1 MQTSGG
7 VGNDHVVA
15 AGVGALDG
23 VEDDRRRVRAHAGLD
38 QRHVGALGPELQ
50 LLTGGGAEGIARC
63 QHDAAALL
71 LYRPASLA
79 IVVVLPTPL
88 TPMTRMTAGLPSRS
102 IG

>member
-23 VEDDRRRVRAHAGLD
+23 VEDDRRRVRAHAGFD
-38 QRHVGALGPELQ
+38 QRHAYALGPRAPAAHWRRRGRYRP
-50 LLTGGGAEGIARC
+50 LL
-63 QHDAAALL
+63 HDAAALL
-71 LYRPASLA
+71 VQPASLA